1 MMRNLLLGVCFIT
14 PMLAA
19 CSSEP
24 NEQDLQRAYEKTL
37 QDTNAIADSI
47 KQPQMHMRLQSFKKI
62 SCSKTDGNQQYR
74 CKIAVELQTPLL
86 GVQKQQ
92 GEINATRQADGWAI
106 TYE

>member
-1 MMRNLLLGVCFIT
+1 MRNLFLVICFAL

-24 NEQDLQRAYEKTL
+24 NEQDLQQAYQKTL
-37 QDTNAIADSI
+37 QETNAIADRI
-47 KQPQMHMRLQSFKKI
+47 NQPQMHMRLQSFKKT
-62 SCSKTDGNQQYR
+62 SCTKTDIKQQYR
-74 CKIAVELQTPLL
+74 CKIEVELNTPLL

-92 GEINATRQADGWAI
+92 GEIKATRQEDGWAV